1 MADTGETEYM
11 SPHYVMFLSFNLLI
25 GNLLC
30 AIIDG
35 VWLVA
40 EDVTLMTYLTGMTN
54 LETAS
59 WTAIFTVPFNF
70 FTHGLPKLIMWDFS
84 FFTGGWE
91 VVRWFLFIFSIGAIW
106 AVASMFFSTIQGV
119 FTRR

>member
-1 MADTGETEYM
+1 MR
-11 SPHYVMFLSFNLLI
+11 PQYVMFLAFCLLT

-30 AIIDG
+30 AVMDG

-40 EDVTLMTYLTGMTN
+40 EDVTIMGYLTGMTN
-54 LETAS
+54 LQTAS

-70 FTHGLPKLIMWDFS
+70 FTHGLPKLLLWDFS
-84 FFTGGWE
+84 FLQGSAG
-91 VVRWFLFIFSIGAIW
+91 VIRWFLFVISIGAIW
-106 AVASMFFSTIQGV
+106 AIASMFLTSIQGL